1 MQHASPCQPP
11 TPNASLTNLPAA
23 VPACTPGTSYTGG
36 RLSGERCAL
45 LALDL
50 LRGLAEL
57 HALGVVMGDL
67 KPENVLLDNTGQP
80 LLCDC
85 GLSRAITTTVGQH
98 GATTSPQ
105 GTYAYM

>member
-11 TPNASLTNLPAA
+11 TPNALPTNLPAA

-45 LALDL
+45 LALEL

-67 KPENVLLDNTGQP
+67 QPENVLLDSTGQP

-105 GTYAYM
+105 GTYDYM